1 MFDDD
6 EEQNEFFEG
15 PLKEDLEKFEAFLK
29 GEVIG
34 FLDSDRWEAMIDHL
48 LIGGHYTKALF
59 CVDEALTQFSYKPL
73 FKLRKAQ
80 ALSATGKLKESIH
93 LLTEIER
100 EGLQSMELMLTK
112 ASVFSQLKDA
122 KNAIKYFKIALS
134 EAAPEDR
141 DEIYLD
147 LSMEYQ
153 NNGDYQ
159 LAINILKE
167 AIAANPNNEG
177 AIYELAFCY
186 DYLGATQKSIDC
198 YSKFIDDNPYSFTA
212 WYNLGN
218 AYSKKENYE
227 KAVWA
232 YDYCVLINSEFGPAY
247 FNLGHNNLSLNRYTK
262 AIECFE
268 RCMEIDGEDPI
279 AISYIGECHEQLNE
293 LDLARKYYQRSL
305 ELAPMLPDAWL
316 GLGIVEDLD
325 GKTKEAIV
333 LICKALELDPEN
345 ASIYH
350 VLAGAYEKIGEV
362 EHADEN
368 YLKSLALEPHDTES
382 LLNYVNFLSE
392 TSPQYALDYLRENRE
407 AYLVNPI
414 HKILEINLLWILGQS
429 KEAIVS
435 FKDCLAIDRGNA
447 MFLFEINP
455 ALKNV
460 SEFVLLAD

>member
-218 AYSKKENYE
+218 AYSKK
-227 KAVWA
+227 
-232 YDYCVLINSEFGPAY
+232 
-247 FNLGHNNLSLNRYTK
+247 
-262 AIECFE
+262 
-268 RCMEIDGEDPI
+268 
-279 AISYIGECHEQLNE
+279 
-293 LDLARKYYQRSL
+293 RKL
-305 ELAPMLPDAWL
+305 
-316 GLGIVEDLD
+316 
-325 GKTKEAIV
+325 
-333 LICKALELDPEN
+333 
-345 ASIYH
+345 
-350 VLAGAYEKIGEV
+350 
-362 EHADEN
+362 
-368 YLKSLALEPHDTES
+368 
-382 LLNYVNFLSE
+382 
-392 TSPQYALDYLRENRE
+392 
-407 AYLVNPI
+407 
-414 HKILEINLLWILGQS
+414 
-429 KEAIVS
+429 
-435 FKDCLAIDRGNA
+435 
-447 MFLFEINP
+447 
-455 ALKNV
+455 
-460 SEFVLLAD
+460 